1 MRDTSPAAEEETD
14 LPSEH
19 IVFRVGIQT
28 LLSADHL
35 CVIQDLVEEH
45 LLDMQVVLLFKEVID
60 LASESLISF
69 LLIENVLILVLN
81 MVLDLLDVR
90 VLVIHIGLEVGLVLC
105 QISSLHC

>member
-1 MRDTSPAAEEETD
+1 MRDTSPAAEEETH
-14 LPSEH
+14 LPAEH

-35 CVIQDLVEEH
+35 CVIEDLVEEH